1 MKEEN
6 SKISEHIHRTG
17 YHFREVIVD
26 EAREIVGET
35 VVVSQPVRRSG
46 KLFIEPIPESQEEIN
61 KQADAAIRDLFP
73 RIPNIDRTMIIEH
86 AFKKVNFKTNVSFH
100 FRFPCAY
107 FFRVLCFMVS
117 QLLDCRPTFPC
128 LVEFNSL
135 FSLISDILTQDT
147 TNCSGRRPG

>member
-35 VVVSQPVRRSG
+35 VVVSQPALRSG
-46 KLFIEPIPESQEEIN
+46 KVYIEPIPESQEEIN

-86 AFKKVNFKTNVSFH
+86 AFKKVSFQTMVPFYSH
-100 FRFPCAY
+100 FPFAY
-107 FFRVLCFMVS
+107 FSRVLCFMVS
-117 QLLDCRPTFPC
+117 QRSDCRPTSPC
-128 LVEFNSL
+128 LVEYSSL
-135 FSLISDILTQDT
+135 FSLISDIPIQDT
-147 TNCSGRRPG
+147 INCSGRRPG